1 MWKLPCTI
9 WTKSALPKD
18 VYKRQPHHQET
29 IRKLDETVYDD
40 SVLDYPG
47 DSPEDPEPLLIHRE
61 SFNLTKLYKDEA
73 IMELELS
80 DKPFVLYRN
89 ARRDVLQIVYRRPA
103 GDYSII
109 ELGRDVYKR
118 QGCRH
123 SSPYWIKESP
133 AA

>member
-1 MWKLPCTI
+1 MLFR
-9 WTKSALPKD
+9 S
-18 VYKRQPHHQET
+18 HQET

-61 SFNLTKLYKDEA
+61 SYNLKKLYKEEA

-89 ARRDVLQIVYRRPA
+89 ARRDVLQIVYRRPD

-109 ELGRDVYKR
+109 ELG
-118 QGCRH
+118 
-123 SSPYWIKESP
+123 SSL
-133 AA
+133 